1 MRAWNVLPVPLAVAL
16 LGTAI
21 LGGCGET
28 GVEVGSPLE
37 VSLQVDH
44 VTRGVER
51 PFEFRLEA
59 RGRRL
64 AVALVQFG
72 DGSVDTIEA
81 AGAQSLG
88 HSITRT
94 YAQPGS
100 YTVIAEVEDALE
112 GFARDSL
119 VVEVTPSP

>member
-1 MRAWNVLPVPLAVAL
+1 M
-16 LGTAI
+16 LGIAI
-21 LGGCGET
+21 LPGCQDT
-28 GVEVGSPLE
+28 GVEVGSPLA
-37 VSLQVDH
+37 VSLEVDH
-44 VTRGVER
+44 DTRVAEQ

-72 DGSVDTIEA
+72 DGSADTIEA
-81 AGAQSLG
+81 FGAQSLG
-88 HSITRT
+88 HTITRA
-94 YAQPGS
+94 YDQPGS
-100 YTVIAEVEDALE
+100 YTVIAEVEDLLE